1 MKGNGRRDKTRRY
14 VILTLYIVAV
24 LFAVAAVVYE
34 PNRAFYAAIAG
45 YDMLFLVS
53 YFVTSLAQNVPNSG
67 KYMLLSFSVCLLFA
81 VIIAL
86 LYLLFFSRMKE
97 AKTEVTEVTPEEIR
111 IPSAPQVMG
120 TVWIMDDASPH
131 LQDASESEATPADTD
146 EEPVLVIPADD
157 AEDTTLLTDDSQI
170 KAEDTAIPEDSTL
183 PESADFIDIPDV
195 PVFTEAIIKTEE
207 ITADVVLVPPET
219 AKISEVPSTPTF
231 TEAIL
236 TLDKTTATVSLITF
250 PDKPFMLEPIME
262 IGEAKLP
269 SAPSLIEPNAIIS
282 EEAEPAITPEPVKET
297 SNDDFFSGLSPEEA
311 DFWADF
317 YIAGEDELEL
327 ADGIYYMDLY
337 INEMYTGDITVSIQ
351 GGAAYLS
358 AMELEGYLNGTVTE
372 DMLLRLFHTGD
383 EFISLEFIES
393 QNVECSFDSL
403 AYEVYLQFSLT
414 DMPVQILSLRGVPR
428 SGSSRPL
435 AGATILEPAVFT
447 ITSDYSFTARMNDF
461 RSVDL
466 GNELNFYFTA
476 DNDIRLYDLNLELD
490 YYLYFGLDW
499 FSADVSRYI
508 FNIDFEDIMAR
519 LSWGNISTALL
530 SPAGRTLG
538 IKFET
543 DPMYGSPDSRNA
555 HSYVEQLIVVD
566 KRSDVQIF
574 NEGREI
580 FRRTLSPGVYRL
592 RDFILYTGANRIR
605 ITITPLDGS
614 EPQEL
619 EMDVLYSSSILAPG
633 EVYFNVAL
641 ATGRERGVSRR
652 NAPGEVYIPFGDY
665 LLRYDARNLTL
676 SSEIEAGL
684 VESLGLS
691 ASLSVQN
698 LPTNQAAF
706 RLNSSLSLE
715 FTHINVL
722 GTTRYNLN
730 VREYSDTS
738 GKFALPGMNVSIGHQ
753 IATEWTALSSMTL
766 GASYIAPTE
775 WNFSNYNPVSLNLSM
790 SGRFGI
796 FSWGLAAYGSIP
808 INAPDDFSWSVS
820 GSFGVYA
827 GSNFSISG
835 SIGISDTASSPANVN
850 GRIAATYRFGGGSVT
865 ASAGL
870 DEASISTYVRND
882 SHYFRADIDT
892 NGYSSMQDLE
902 MNAGYSYSGNL
913 FDVDLDFNAASLFEN
928 IGAAT
933 TISTSTIFADG
944 VFAMT
949 SHVPSNYL
957 LVRQYGSLKG
967 NDLFV
972 GSAGSS
978 TAREVPS
985 IFGTGIYSG
994 VSSYNT
1000 TNVGLF
1006 SSGANVFGG
1015 TSSYSLSIPY
1025 SSRNG
1030 YVLRLYGDNVYAAA
1044 GEVILPDETPWLNGA
1059 SPLYIVRD
1067 GNLETADKYLFT
1079 DSDGMFTVNGLAPGE
1094 YAFDVPYGNSWLLY
1108 IFSVENSEVYSEI
1121 QMNEVSAIT
1130 QNANPESVYSYF
1142 VEMENTGSMDEN
1154 EFFDLIYPEE
1164 AV

>member
-1 MKGNGRRDKTRRY
+1 MDPNGRRDKTRRI
-14 VILTLYIVAV
+14 VIITLS
-24 LFAVAAVVYE
+24 
-34 PNRAFYAAIAG
+34 AAIAG
-45 YDMLFLVS
+45 LTTALATSYERIGMGLAVATGYIILFMSAALVNSFLHNSASDTKRMLCLVFSICVLLLFLGGM
-53 YFVTSLAQNVPNSG
+53 A
-67 KYMLLSFSVCLLFA
+67 
-81 VIIAL
+81 
-86 LYLLFFSRMKE
+86 YLLFNQKDDE
-97 AKTEVTEVTPEEIR
+97 TIKPEIAEEIVIPETVEEIEEETAEPDEIA
-111 IPSAPQVMG
+111 IPSAPQVMW
-120 TVWIMDDASPH
+120 TVRIDDSSPH
-131 LQDASESEATPADTD
+131 PVSEEPSDEISLQDEKSPRDSSETTAVIDSDNAASESAALIPDDPIFIGSMIRSIEDEIPSAPVFIESSVKAVEKDPVAIPDMPIFIEASIDEINENETAIVPVIIGGADAETEIQI
-146 EEPVLVIPADD
+146 EEPVV
-157 AEDTTLLTDDSQI
+157 EESTTKTLSDSNN
-170 KAEDTAIPEDSTL
+170 
-183 PESADFIDIPDV
+183 
-195 PVFTEAIIKTEE
+195 
-207 ITADVVLVPPET
+207 
-219 AKISEVPSTPTF
+219 
-231 TEAIL
+231 
-236 TLDKTTATVSLITF
+236 
-250 PDKPFMLEPIME
+250 
-262 IGEAKLP
+262 G
-269 SAPSLIEPNAIIS
+269 
-282 EEAEPAITPEPVKET
+282 
-297 SNDDFFSGLSPEEA
+297 FFSGLSPEEA

-337 INEMYTGDITVSIQ
+337 LNEMYTGDITVSMEK
-351 GGAAYLS
+351 GVPYLS
-358 AMELEGYLNGTVTE
+358 TNELESYLTGTVTD
-372 DMLLRLFHTGD
+372 DMLLRLFHSSD
-383 EFISLEFIES
+383 DLISLDFIEA
-393 QNVECSFDSL
+393 QGVGCSFDSL
-403 AYEVYLQFSLT
+403 AYEVYLQFSLN
-414 DMPVQILSLRGVPR
+414 DMPVQILSLRGTPR
-428 SGSSRPL
+428 SGISRTL
-435 AGATILEPAVFT
+435 AGATVLEPAAFT
-447 ITSDYSFTARMNDF
+447 IASDYSFTARVNEF
-461 RSVDL
+461 RTNNI

-476 DNDIRLYDLNLELD
+476 DNELRLYDLNLELD

-508 FNIDFEDIMAR
+508 FYIDFENIMAR

-530 SPAGRTLG
+530 SPAGRVLG

-566 KRSDVQIF
+566 KRSDVQIS

-592 RDFILYTGANRIR
+592 RDFILYTGANRIN
-605 ITITPLDGS
+605 IVITPLDGS
-614 EPQEL
+614 EPQEI

-676 SSEIEAGL
+676 SSEVEAGL
-684 VESLGLS
+684 AESLGLR

-698 LPTNQAAF
+698 LPTDQASF

-715 FTHINVL
+715 FTHVNML

-730 VREYSDTS
+730 VREYSDTA
-738 GKFALPGMNVSIGHQ
+738 GAFELPGMNVSIGHQ
-753 IATEWTALSSMTL
+753 ISTEWTALSSMTL
-766 GASYIAPTE
+766 GASYIAPSE

-796 FSWGLAAYGSIP
+796 FSWGLAAYGTIP
-808 INAPDDFSWSVS
+808 VNAPDDFSWSVS

-827 GSNFSISG
+827 GPNFSISG
-835 SIGISDTASSPANVN
+835 SIGISDTASNPANVN

-865 ASAGL
+865 TSAGL
-870 DEASISTYVRND
+870 DEASVSAYVRND
-882 SHYFRADIDT
+882 SHYFRADVES

-902 MNAGYSYSGNL
+902 MSAGYSYSGKL
-913 FDVDLDFNAASLFEN
+913 FDIELDFNAESLFEN

-978 TAREVPS
+978 ATREIPS
-985 IFGTGIYSG
+985 IFGTGMYSG
-994 VSSYNT
+994 VSTYNA
-1000 TNVGLF
+1000 TNIGIF
-1006 SSGANVFGG
+1006 SSGDNVFGG

-1025 SSRNG
+1025 SSRTG
-1030 YVLRLYGDNVYAAA
+1030 YVLKLHGDNVYAAA
-1044 GEVILPDETPWLNGA
+1044 GEVILPDETPWFNGA
-1059 SPLYIVRD
+1059 SPLYIVNE
-1067 GNLETADKYLFT
+1067 GKLETSDKYLFT
-1079 DSDGMFTVNGLAPGE
+1079 DSDGLFTVNGLAPGE

-1108 IFSVENSEVYSEI
+1108 IFSVENSEIYSEI

-1130 QNANPESVYSYF
+1130 QNDNAESVYSYF
-1142 VEMENTGSMDEN
+1142 VEMENTGSMNEN